1 MTALLR
7 HHEHRFPDSHA
18 LMRAL
23 SGEIQVDLV
32 EAIAARE
39 AASLVVSGGTTPG
52 GLFDQL
58 CHEPLDWSRVWIT
71 LSDERW
77 VEATSESSNE
87 NLVRTRLLN
96 ANASTARFIGLKNPA
111 PTPEAG
117 AEWSW
122 RALTRMPRP
131 YDVVLLGMGPDGHI
145 ASLFPSS
152 LGVARAVD
160 SSAQPTC
167 VAMNALAPPHA
178 RISQNLAAL
187 LDSRRIVLLIT
198 GEEKWAVYQRA
209 KAPGS
214 VTELPVRAILHQQ
227 TTPIDV
233 YWSP

>member
-1 MTALLR
+1 MPALLR

-23 SGEIQVDLV
+23 AGEIQVDLA
-32 EAIAARE
+32 EAIAARA

-52 GLFDQL
+52 ALFDQL
-58 CHEPLDWSRVWIT
+58 ARENIDWSRVWIT

-77 VEATSESSNE
+77 VDAASEASNE
-87 NLVRTRLLN
+87 NLVRTRLLKG
-96 ANASTARFIGLKNPA
+96 TAALAHFVGLKNPA

-117 AEWSW
+117 VDWAS

-131 YDVVLLGMGPDGHI
+131 YDVVVLGMGNDGHI
-145 ASLFPSS
+145 ASLFSGS
-152 LGVARAVD
+152 LGLARALD
-160 SSAQPTC
+160 SSAAPTC

-187 LDSRRIVLLIT
+187 MDSRRIVLLIT
-198 GEEKWAVYQRA
+198 GDEKWTVYQRA
-209 KAPGS
+209 KIPGS
-214 VTELPVRAILHQQ
+214 VSELPVRAILHQQ

>member
-7 HHEHRFPDSHA
+7 HHEHRFPDAHA
-18 LMRAL
+18 LVRAL
-23 SGEIQVDLV
+23 SGEIKVDLA
-32 EAIAARE
+32 EAIAARD

-58 CHEPLDWSRVWIT
+58 CHEKVDWGRVWVT

-77 VEATSESSNE
+77 VDATSEASNE
-87 NLVRTRLLN
+87 NLVRTRLLQSQ
-96 ANASTARFIGLKNPA
+96 AATARFVGLKNPA

-117 AEWSW
+117 ADWSW

-145 ASLFPSS
+145 ASLFPGS
-152 LGVARAVD
+152 LGLARALD
-160 SSAQPTC
+160 AAAPSAC
-167 VAMNALAPPHA
+167 VAMNALSPPHA

-198 GEEKWAVYQRA
+198 GDEKWAVYQRA
-209 KAPGS
+209 KTVGS
-214 VTELPVRAILHQQ
+214 ASELPVRAILHQQ
-227 TTPIDV
+227 STPIDV

>member
-1 MTALLR
+1 MPALLR
-7 HHEHRFPDSHA
+7 HHEHRFPDAHA

-23 SGEIQVDLV
+23 SGEIKVDLS
-32 EAIAARE
+32 EAIAARDT
-39 AASLVVSGGTTPG
+39 ASLVVSGGITPG
-52 GLFDQL
+52 ALFDQL
-58 CHEPLDWSRVWIT
+58 CQEPLDWSRVWIS

-77 VEATSESSNE
+77 VEPTSESSNE
-87 NLVRTRLLN
+87 NLVRARLLKSQ
-96 ANASTARFIGLKNPA
+96 AAAAHFVGLKNPA

-117 AEWSW
+117 ADWAW

-131 YDVVLLGMGPDGHI
+131 YDVVMLGMGIDGHV

-152 LGVARAVD
+152 LGLARALD
-160 SSAQPTC
+160 SSAAPTC

-178 RISQNLAAL
+178 RISQNLSSL
-187 LDSRRIVLLIT
+187 LDSRRIVLLLT

-209 KAPGS
+209 KTPGS
-214 VTELPVRAILHQQ
+214 ASELPVRSILHQQ